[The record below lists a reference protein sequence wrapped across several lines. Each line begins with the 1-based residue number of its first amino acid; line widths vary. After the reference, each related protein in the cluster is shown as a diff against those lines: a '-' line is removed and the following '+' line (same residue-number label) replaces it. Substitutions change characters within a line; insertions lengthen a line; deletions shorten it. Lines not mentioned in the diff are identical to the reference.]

1 MREKTYLNCY
11 LVDSLRFFLVKS
23 LVSFVYVN
31 VMNQTSIEE
40 KEGEKEVSSI
50 SLNNRNLLEAKLK
63 TFEKKIMK
71 NDGGRVKIGTKNSL
85 EQYWIPWWAE
95 WKYTASWRSSAA
107 SSPNHLDNFQKF
119 YSGGSE
125 GEKNPHTRWWRQT
138 IFGISFKLLFFVA
151 VVLSFFFCLF

>member
-125 GEKNPHTRWWRQT
+125 GEKKSTHTVMKANDFWD
-138 IFGISFKLLFFVA
+138 FFQVT
-151 VVLSFFFCLF
+151 FFCCCCFIIFFCLF